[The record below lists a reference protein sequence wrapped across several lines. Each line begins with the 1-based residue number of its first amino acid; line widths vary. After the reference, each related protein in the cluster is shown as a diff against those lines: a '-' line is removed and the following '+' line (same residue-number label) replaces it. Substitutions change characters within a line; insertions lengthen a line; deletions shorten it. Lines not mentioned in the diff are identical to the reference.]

1 VLHGG
6 IALADVP
13 DPFALVTASEA
24 ARYSGVT
31 IEAILN
37 WRRRGHL
44 TIAGTKDG
52 RPAYTLLDVAK
63 AEHATRKRARR

>member
-1 VLHGG
+1 MP
-6 IALADVP
+6 DVP
-13 DPFALVTASEA
+13 DPFALLTASEA
-24 ARYSGVT
+24 AQHAGVT
-31 IEAILN
+31 VEAILN

-44 TIAGTKDG
+44 TIAGHKNG